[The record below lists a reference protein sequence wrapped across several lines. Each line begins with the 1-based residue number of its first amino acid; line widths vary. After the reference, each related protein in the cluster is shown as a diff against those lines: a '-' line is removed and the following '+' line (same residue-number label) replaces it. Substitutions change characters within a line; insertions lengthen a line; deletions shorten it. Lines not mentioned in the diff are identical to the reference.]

1 MEILAA
7 WFAGH
12 GAHVLGLGMA
22 VRGGL
27 EMGRLFVLIVGA
39 EGGRDIMRFL
49 RCFLFFFG

>member
-7 WFAGH
+7 WFTGH

-27 EMGRLFVLIVGA
+27 EMSGLFVLIVGA
-39 EGGRDIMRFL
+39 EGGRDMGAF
-49 RCFLFFFG
+49 FVVSFFFFG